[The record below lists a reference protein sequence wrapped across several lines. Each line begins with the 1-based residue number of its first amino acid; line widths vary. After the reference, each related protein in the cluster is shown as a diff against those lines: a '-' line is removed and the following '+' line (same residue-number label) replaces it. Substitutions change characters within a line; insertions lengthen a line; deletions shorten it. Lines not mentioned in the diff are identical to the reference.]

1 MFKDNWSKKLE
12 RMPLTWPTVLGLS
25 GDEKMDLYRKLNK
38 QLREYGDQK
47 YQGKKKKE
55 SFTRHEDKNNLA
67 SYKAL
72 LVLQP

>member
-38 QLREYGDQK
+38 
-47 YQGKKKKE
+47 
-55 SFTRHEDKNNLA
+55 
-67 SYKAL
+67 
-72 LVLQP
+72 